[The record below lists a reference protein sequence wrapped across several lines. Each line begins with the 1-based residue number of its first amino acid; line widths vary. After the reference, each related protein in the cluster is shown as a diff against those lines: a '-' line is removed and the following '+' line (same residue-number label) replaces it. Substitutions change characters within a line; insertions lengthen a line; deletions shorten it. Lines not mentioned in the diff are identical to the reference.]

1 MVASALLVST
11 APTTTAPSSIEAP
24 TTAAPTTA
32 PTVAACPTVTHRIPA
47 GWYPD
52 RENPARR
59 RWWSGTEWTE
69 HYAMAGA
76 ALAAEP
82 RPVIPSPR
90 HSAATG
96 PQPVAV
102 APATEISRTRV
113 PLIVTVLLAAL
124 TGADAV
130 LLCLLALSN

>member
-24 TTAAPTTA
+24 TG
-32 PTVAACPTVTHRIPA
+32 AACPAVTHRIPA

-69 HYAMAGA
+69 HYAMPGA

-102 APATEISRTRV
+102 APATEISQTRV